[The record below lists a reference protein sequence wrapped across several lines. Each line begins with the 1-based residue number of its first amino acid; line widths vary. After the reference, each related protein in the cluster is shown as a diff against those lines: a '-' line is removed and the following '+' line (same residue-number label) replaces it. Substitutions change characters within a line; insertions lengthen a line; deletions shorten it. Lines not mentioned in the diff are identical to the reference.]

1 MPGIPSCLLWFPT
14 FKKEANL
21 AKKIAKKLVK

>member
-1 MPGIPSCLLWFPT
+1 MNPTPCWFWFPT
-14 FKKEANL
+14 FKKEASL